1 MGEQLSLTVI
11 DRIKDR
17 VHAVVAAYRKR
28 LRGCRHIDVRI
39 EVSEAKGGYA
49 QNGTAKESYEDAE
62 LSMGIRVHAGEGMI
76 APGYFGRLLGSTDV
90 RQLEVVLGDGI
101 DHAYRRTWAD
111 LDLPASRLPRA
122 AQGGRRW
129 LIGCQRS

>member
-11 DRIKDR
+11 DCIKGR
-17 VHAVVAAYRKR
+17 VHAFVAAYRKR
-28 LRGCRHIDVRI
+28 LKGCRYIDVRV
-39 EVSEAKGGYA
+39 EVSETKGGYA
-49 QNGTAKESYEDAE
+49 QNGTAKDSYEDAE

-76 APGYFGRLLGSTDV
+76 ALGYFGHLLGSTDV
-90 RQLEVVLGDGI
+90 RPLEVVLGDGI
-101 DHAYRRTWAD
+101 DHAYRRAWAN